1 MTYGQMR
8 DRVLMLLNQYSIADG
23 KIRVTYNNQADYLTR
38 VPGAVNEA
46 LVYLATT
53 ARRLRKVRQLEEAER
68 TGTWRVFALPEDC
81 WQVCSGGVFRL
92 SADGSVERTNGFRLL
107 GEDRLAVAGA
117 ADGAGCWNISGIR
130 YCCGRSRRTATSS
143 TVRRSAPGAV
153 ACYAAAQ
160 LAALDDASLQ
170 AALYNEFENRLS
182 RLGELPVANREE
194 IGNMYGGWEA
204 VE

>member
-1 MTYGQMR
+1 MSTVTPPSSFG
-8 DRVLMLLNQYSIADG
+8 VTSMLPPSPG
-23 KIRVTYNNQADYLTR
+23 VTEA
-38 VPGAVNEA
+38 VVSPGVAVVVE
-46 LVYLATT
+46 
-53 ARRLRKVRQLEEAER
+53 LEDAPPV
-68 TGTWRVFALPEDC
+68 TLPEDC
-81 WQVCSGGVFRL
+81 WQICSGGVFRL
-92 SADGSVERTNGFRLL
+92 GADGNVERTNGFRLL

-117 ADGAGCWNISGIR
+117 ADGAWMLEYFR
-130 YCCGRSRRTATSS
+130 YPVLLREKPEDGDLVDCPPECA
-143 TVRRSAPGAV
+143 GAV

-160 LAALDDASLQ
+160 LAALDDANLQ

>member
-8 DRVLMLLNQYSIADG
+8 DRVLMLLNQYSIAGG
-23 KIRVTYNNQADYLTR
+23 KIRVTYNNQADYLAR
-38 VPGAVNEA
+38 VPGAMNEA

-53 ARRLRKVRQLEEAER
+53 ARRLRSVRKLEEAER
-68 TGTWRVFALPEDC
+68 AGVWRVFALPEDC
-81 WQVCSGGVFRL
+81 WQICSGGVFRL
-92 SADGSVERTNGFRLL
+92 GADGNVERTNGFRLL
-107 GEDRLAVAGA
+107 GEDRLSVA
-117 ADGAGCWNISGIR
+117 
-130 YCCGRSRRTATSS
+130 
-143 TVRRSAPGAV
+143 GAV

-160 LAALDDASLQ
+160 LAALDDANLQ
-170 AALYNEFENRLS
+170 AALYNEFESRLS

>member
-1 MTYGQMR
+1 MEAWNGRTDSGCWARIGWRWPVRRMGHGMLEYFR
-8 DRVLMLLNQYSIADG
+8 YPVL
-23 KIRVTYNNQADYLTR
+23 
-38 VPGAVNEA
+38 
-46 LVYLATT
+46 
-53 ARRLRKVRQLEEAER
+53 LREK
-68 TGTWRVFALPEDC
+68 PEDGDLVDC
-81 WQVCSGGVFRL
+81 PPEC
-92 SADGSVERTNGFRLL
+92 A
-107 GEDRLAVAGA
+107 
-117 ADGAGCWNISGIR
+117 
-130 YCCGRSRRTATSS
+130 
-143 TVRRSAPGAV
+143 GAV

>member
-8 DRVLMLLNQYSIADG
+8 DRVLMLLNQYSIAGG

-92 SADGSVERTNGFRLL
+92 L

-117 ADGAGCWNISGIR
+117 ADGAWM
-130 YCCGRSRRTATSS
+130 
-143 TVRRSAPGAV
+143 
-153 ACYAAAQ
+153 
-160 LAALDDASLQ
+160 L
-170 AALYNEFENRLS
+170 E
-182 RLGELPVANREE
+182 
-194 IGNMYGGWEA
+194 
-204 VE
+204 